1 MKRMNFILYM
11 LYGIVFFVACTY
23 DYNMPDMSNATP
35 HGPSVS
41 EPSYY
46 YGVTYGSDI
55 TSLIMEEAERLGYEV
70 AAIKKIG
77 IEKDRNGNILVERQM
92 PNGSDCIESM
102 QGANA
107 IEFVLKCEGW
117 PKGSYDN
124 RVLVCTLSFEP
135 FNLKDNNNKTITLTT
150 DMPYTLELLPDS
162 ERIYNYSVTYGSDMS
177 SLISNTLETI
187 GYEIADTKILITE
200 RDKDGNIISERYKP
214 NGDNLLYSTKGAIT
228 VRFAVEIYGWP
239 KGSYDNKEKCCTIV
253 FNEDFNLE
261 EINGKKIV
269 LSKDMSY
276 LISTEKDIFSIKQKK
291 YEVPSIGGNI
301 QVEVISSGEYS
312 VQLPNVNWITETT
325 PKAIDTNVHV
335 FTIATNNSSEKR
347 KTAIIFIDNKS
358 GVTEQVTIVQLGN
371 SNDNTTDG
379 NIDGMPIEPW

>member
-1 MKRMNFILYM
+1 M

-92 PNGSDCIESM
+92 PNGSDCIKSM
-102 QGANA
+102 QGTNA

-239 KGSYDNKEKCCTIV
+239 KGS
-253 FNEDFNLE
+253 
-261 EINGKKIV
+261 
-269 LSKDMSY
+269 
-276 LISTEKDIFSIKQKK
+276 
-291 YEVPSIGGNI
+291 
-301 QVEVISSGEYS
+301 
-312 VQLPNVNWITETT
+312 
-325 PKAIDTNVHV
+325 
-335 FTIATNNSSEKR
+335 
-347 KTAIIFIDNKS
+347 
-358 GVTEQVTIVQLGN
+358 
-371 SNDNTTDG
+371 
-379 NIDGMPIEPW
+379 